1 MDIKG
6 EEANVSGDNSVD
18 LLIEVVTGNN
28 CIYNSIQV
36 PAETDVTQQKGKHY
50 YQYYKLLFVS
60 RNLMFQ

>member
-18 LLIEVVTGNN
+18 LLIKVVTGSN
-28 CIYNSIQV
+28 CIYNSIQA
-36 PAETDVTQQKGKHY
+36 PAENDVTQQKGKHY

-60 RNLMFQ
+60 RKLMFQ